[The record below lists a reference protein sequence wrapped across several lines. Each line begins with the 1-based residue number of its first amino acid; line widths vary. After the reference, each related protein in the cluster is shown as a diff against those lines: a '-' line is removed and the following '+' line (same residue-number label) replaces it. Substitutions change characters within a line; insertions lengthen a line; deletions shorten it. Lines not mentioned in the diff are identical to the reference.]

1 MSVGDNIRD
10 IRKLK
15 KMSQSELGK
24 LLGVSQAMIAQYEK
38 GKRIPKIETLAR
50 IAEALNVYIGK
61 LDESWG
67 TDIFNN
73 PEDLE
78 KSRKKIAELEAV
90 AERNVKQEEK
100 RILDSYWKLN
110 NKGRKEATKR
120 VQELTQ
126 IPEYQ
131 LDEE

>member
-1 MSVGDNIRD
+1 
-10 IRKLK
+10 
-15 KMSQSELGK
+15 MSQSELGK